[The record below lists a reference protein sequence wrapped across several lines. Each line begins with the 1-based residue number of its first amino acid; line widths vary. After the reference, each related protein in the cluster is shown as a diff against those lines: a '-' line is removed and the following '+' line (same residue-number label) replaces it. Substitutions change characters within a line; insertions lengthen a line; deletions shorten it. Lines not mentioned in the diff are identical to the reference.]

1 MAARALQIVR
11 AGCRR
16 GGGKGVVMILRLA
29 GWLSIS
35 GWGGWVGVGVGHRYP
50 LVVGVLSVEDKGVV
64 VPLDQGL
71 LWLVTASEQVGL
83 LLQVPVEGGEAGRD
97 EEEGPALPGEVPGIS
112 HNRLHSRNRIKFDE
126 NCELII
132 VPGRLDEG
140 GLHTDVVDDEL
151 GDPEVAAHVVLHRA
165 DDVCGL

>member
-1 MAARALQIVR
+1 
-11 AGCRR
+11 
-16 GGGKGVVMILRLA
+16 MILWLV

-35 GWGGWVGVGVGHRYP
+35 GWRGWVGVGVGHRYP

-71 LWLVTASEQVGL
+71 LGLVTASELVGL

-97 EEEGPALPGEVPGIS
+97 EEEGPALPGEVPSVS
-112 HNRLHSRNRIKFDE
+112 HDRLHSRHRIKFNE
-126 NCELII
+126 YSEFLV

-151 GDPEVAAHVVLHRA
+151 GDPEVAAHVVLYRA